1 MIDLADHAK
10 HSWDFAGCFTIF
22 DLKFLHLHGKGAF
35 RNYVDKILP
44 IIDHLVTPCWHL
56 WRNSFSEIRG
66 NLHTVDIYIYK
77 CQYFQY
83 HLPTLSCKRC
93 LWMPPYMERTRTSH
107 TGYKLKA
114 WWNLVTKLLLLARI
128 FLKNILRM
136 KSQFCI
142 IIK

>member
-22 DLKFLHLHGKGAF
+22 DLKFLHLHEKGAF
-35 RNYVDKILP
+35 RHYVDKSLP

-66 NLHTVDIYIYK
+66 NLHTVDISSTTYLSTSS
-77 CQYFQY
+77 CQ
-83 HLPTLSCKRC
+83 RC
-93 LWMPPYMERTRTSH
+93 LWMFPYMERTRTSH

-114 WWNLVTKLLLLARI
+114 WWYLVTKLLLLARI
-128 FLKNILRM
+128 FSKNILRM